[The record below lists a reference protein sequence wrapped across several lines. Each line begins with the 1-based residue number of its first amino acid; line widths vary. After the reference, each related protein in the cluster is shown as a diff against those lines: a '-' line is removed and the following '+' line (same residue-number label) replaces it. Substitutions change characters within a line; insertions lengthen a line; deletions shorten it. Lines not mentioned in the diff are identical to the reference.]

1 MAHEVRERAGASPS
15 VDDRVRLRRPP
26 GEIELRPEDRDDLL
40 RLYRLMLLVRRFEE
54 RAKVEYTHAKIG
66 GYCHLNL
73 GEEATVA
80 GGILPLRQS
89 DYFYTGYR
97 EHGHA
102 IARGVDPRAVM
113 AELFGRVD
121 GTSHGRGGSM
131 HMFDYERRFMGGYGI
146 VGAQLPLA
154 AGAGFALK
162 YNQQVLGQ
170 APPEDGQDIVFCMF
184 GDGSTN
190 IGAFSEALN
199 LAKVMA
205 VPVVWFCVNNQYG
218 MGTPVDRASA
228 EPEIYKRACAYRME
242 SVRVDGMDVL
252 EVLHKTAEVVRQTRQ
267 DSQPRLIEAVA
278 YRYLGHS
285 VIDPDRY
292 RSDEEKAK
300 WRDADPVISFEHRLE
315 QGRIASREELER
327 IDDDILAEVDEIVR
341 FADASENPKVD
352 ELYRY
357 LYTGQFD
364 TQEGP
369 GAAASKGSHVDA
381 EEDSRA

>member
-1 MAHEVRERAGASPS
+1 MAHEVREREGESPP
-15 VDDRVRLRRPP
+15 VNVPIRLRRPP
-26 GEIELRPEDRDDLL
+26 EEIQLRAEDKGDLL
-40 RLYRLMLLVRRFEE
+40 SLYRLMLLVRRFEE

-131 HMFDYERRFMGGYGI
+131 HLFDYSRRFMGGYGI
-146 VGAQLPLA
+146 VGGHLPLA
-154 AGAGFALK
+154 AGAAFALK
-162 YNQQVLGQ
+162 YQQEVLGQ
-170 APPEDGQDIVFCMF
+170 APPEGGRDIAFCMF

-190 IGAFSEALN
+190 IGAFHESLN
-199 LAKVMA
+199 LARVQE

-228 EPEIYKRACAYRME
+228 EPEIWKRACAYRME

-252 EVLHKTAEVVRQTRQ
+252 EVLHKTAEIVRKTRE

-292 RSDEEKAK
+292 RSDEEKAR
-300 WRDADPVISFEHRLE
+300 WREADPVISFEHRLE
-315 QGRIASREELER
+315 QARIASREELER
-327 IDDDILAEVDEIVR
+327 LDDDILAEVDEIVR
-341 FADASENPKVD
+341 FADASPNPRVED
-352 ELYRY
+352 LHRY
-357 LYTGQFD
+357 VYAGRFETG
-364 TQEGP
+364 EG
-369 GAAASKGSHVDA
+369 D
-381 EEDSRA
+381 RA

>member
-1 MAHEVRERAGASPS
+1 MAHEVREREGTAQVGDGPIQLHRA
-15 VDDRVRLRRPP
+15 P

-40 RLYRLMLLVRRFEE
+40 QLYRLMLLVRRFEE

-80 GGILPLRQS
+80 GGLAPLRTT
-89 DYFYTGYR
+89 DYLYTGYR

-102 IARGVDPRAVM
+102 IARGVPPRAVM
-113 AELFGRVD
+113 SELFGRVD

-146 VGAQLPLA
+146 VGGHLPLA
-154 AGAGFALK
+154 TGAGFAIK
-162 YNQQVLGQ
+162 YAQEVLGQ

-184 GDGSTN
+184 GDGATN
-190 IGAFSEALN
+190 IGAFHESLN
-199 LAKVMA
+199 LAKVME

-228 EPEIYKRACAYRME
+228 EPEIFKRACAYRME

-252 EVLHKTAEVVRQTRQ
+252 QVLHQTAETIAKTRA

-278 YRYLGHS
+278 YRFLGHS
-285 VIDPDRY
+285 VIDPDKY
-292 RSDEEKAK
+292 RSEEEKAR
-300 WRDADPVISFEHRLE
+300 WRESDPVISFEHRLE
-315 QGRIASREELER
+315 KARIASREELER
-327 IDDDILAEVDEIVR
+327 LDDDILAEIDEV
-341 FADASENPKVD
+341 V
-352 ELYRY
+352 
-357 LYTGQFD
+357 
-364 TQEGP
+364 
-369 GAAASKGSHVDA
+369 
-381 EEDSRA
+381 